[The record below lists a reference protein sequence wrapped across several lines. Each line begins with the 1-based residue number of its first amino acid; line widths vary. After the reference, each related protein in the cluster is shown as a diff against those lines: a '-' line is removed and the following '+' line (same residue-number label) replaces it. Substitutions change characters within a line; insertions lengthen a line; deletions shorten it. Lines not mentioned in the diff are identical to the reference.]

1 MSLLGTNPHRNPYQ
15 NKIATNRKKIKSGVI
30 CLTGFSKTFKISL
43 QKTRM
48 IYLKNIFN
56 NCLSRNLILV
66 LLLLVFSLLNAKN
79 TSAQSKTTALP
90 KPVQPQITRILLL
103 YDDSQS
109 MVAKWQSGTKYDVA
123 KKMVSGIL
131 DSLKNTPNLELA
143 LRVFGH
149 LKRYPPQDCDDT
161 RLEVPFGKNNT
172 EKIKKKL
179 DEIKPSGT
187 TPIARSLEE
196 CAKDFSF
203 GNYRNIII
211 LITDGI
217 EECNGDPCAVSQA
230 LQKKGVVLKP
240 FIIGLGLNKD
250 FVKQFECVGNYY
262 DAQDEVQFRTALN
275 VVISQALNNTTCQVN
290 LLDINAR
297 PNETNVAMTFY
308 EMRTG
313 TIKYDFVH
321 TLNGKGNPDTLHI
334 DPLGLYKIVVHT
346 IPPVS
351 KDSIKVIPGKHTTI
365 GIDAAQ
371 GDLFLKYDGNSEYKN
386 LKCILRKKA
395 QMQTLNVQDFNT
407 KEKYLVGDYDLEV
420 LCLPRLLIEN
430 VSITQSHTTTV
441 QIPNPGI
448 ATMLMSNPG
457 FGSILLEQK
466 NELKWVTAIDELQ
479 TRQTVILQ
487 PGNYR
492 VVFRPKNSVESEFTI
507 EKSFKVASG
516 ASATIIIN

>member
-1 MSLLGTNPHRNPYQ
+1 MLYFKHH
-15 NKIATNRKKIKSGVI
+15 IKQCFSGNFI
-30 CLTGFSKTFKISL
+30 LAL
-43 QKTRM
+43 
-48 IYLKNIFN
+48 
-56 NCLSRNLILV
+56 LV
-66 LLLLVFSLLNAKN
+66 LIVILFSTKN
-79 TSAQSKTTALP
+79 TSAQSKTTSLP
-90 KPVQPQITRILLL
+90 KPIQPQITRILLL

-109 MVAKWQSGTKYDVA
+109 MIAKWESGTKYDVA
-123 KKMVSGIL
+123 KKMVSAIL
-131 DSLKNTPNLELA
+131 DSLKNTPDLQLA

-149 LKRYPPQDCDDT
+149 TKHYPPQDCDDT

-172 EKIKKKL
+172 EKIKKVL
-179 DEIKPSGT
+179 NEIKPSGT

-230 LQKKGVVLKP
+230 LQKKGVILKP

-262 DAQDEVQFRTALN
+262 DAQNEEQFRTALN

-290 LLDINAR
+290 LLDINQR

-308 EMRTG
+308 ETRSG
-313 TIKYDFVH
+313 TVKYNFIH

-334 DPLGLYKIVVHT
+334 DPLGMYKIVVHT

-351 KDSIKVIPGKHTTI
+351 KDSVELVPGKHTTI

-386 LKCILRKKA
+386 LKCIVRQKGKL
-395 QMQTLNVQDFNT
+395 QTLNVQDFNT
-407 KEKYLVGDYDLEV
+407 KEKYLVGDFDLEV
-420 LCLPRLLIEN
+420 LCLPRMYIDD

-457 FGSILLEQK
+457 YGSILIEQK
-466 NELKWVTAIDELQ
+466 NELKWVIDLDELQ
-479 TRQTVILQ
+479 TRQTFVLQ

-492 VVFRPKNSVESEFTI
+492 VVFRPKNSVAAEFTI

-516 ASATIIIN
+516 ASANLIIN

>member
-1 MSLLGTNPHRNPYQ
+1 MLHF
-15 NKIATNRKKIKSGVI
+15 KKLFKKCFSGN
-30 CLTGFSKTFKISL
+30 F
-43 QKTRM
+43 
-48 IYLKNIFN
+48 
-56 NCLSRNLILV
+56 ILV
-66 LLLLVFSLLNAKN
+66 LLVLVAVWFLNNNA
-79 TSAQSKTTALP
+79 SAQSKNVALP

-109 MVAKWQSGTKYDVA
+109 MLAKWQSGTKYDVA
-123 KKMVSGIL
+123 KKMVSNIL
-131 DSLKNTPNLELA
+131 DSLKGTANLELA
-143 LRVFGH
+143 LRVYGH
-149 LKRYPPQDCDDT
+149 TKRYPPQDCDDT

-179 DEIKPSGT
+179 EEIKPSGT

-196 CAKDFSF
+196 SAKDFSF

-240 FIIGLGLNKD
+240 FIIGLGVNKD

-262 DAQDEVQFRTALN
+262 DAQDETQFRTALN

-290 LLDINAR
+290 LLDINQR
-297 PNETNVAMTFY
+297 PTETNVAMTFY
-308 EMRTG
+308 EMRSG

-334 DPLGLYKIVVHT
+334 DPLGLYQIVVHT

-351 KDSIKVIPGKHTTI
+351 KDSTEVIPGKHTTI

-371 GDLFLKYDGNSEYKN
+371 GDLFLKYDGSSEYKN
-386 LKCILRKKA
+386 LKCIVRQKA

-420 LCLPRLLIEN
+420 LCLPRLLIDN

-448 ATMLMSNPG
+448 ASMLMSNPG
-457 FGSILLEQK
+457 FGSILVEQK
-466 NELKWVTAIDELQ
+466 NELKWVADLDELQ
-479 TRQTVILQ
+479 TRQTFVLQ

-492 VVFRPKNSVESEFTI
+492 VVFRPKNSVESEYTI

-516 ASATIIIN
+516 ASVTITIN

>member
-1 MSLLGTNPHRNPYQ
+1 MLHFKNLL
-15 NKIATNRKKIKSGVI
+15 KKCFSGKYI
-30 CLTGFSKTFKISL
+30 LAL
-43 QKTRM
+43 
-48 IYLKNIFN
+48 
-56 NCLSRNLILV
+56 LV
-66 LLLLVFSLLNAKN
+66 LVAILFINKN
-79 TSAQSKTTALP
+79 TSAQSKTTSLP
-90 KPVQPQITRILLL
+90 KPIQPQITRILLL

-109 MVAKWQSGTKYDVA
+109 MIAKWQTGTKYDVA
-123 KKMVSGIL
+123 KKMVSNIL

-149 LKRYPPQDCDDT
+149 TKHYPPQDCDDT
-161 RLEVPFGKNNT
+161 RLEVPFGKSNT

-179 DEIKPSGT
+179 EEIKPSGT

-230 LQKKGVVLKP
+230 LQKKGVILKP

-262 DAQDEVQFRTALN
+262 DAQDETQFRTALN

-290 LLDINAR
+290 LLDINDR
-297 PNETNVAMTFY
+297 PTETNVAMTFY
-308 EMRTG
+308 ETRSG
-313 TIKYDFVH
+313 TIKYNFVH

-351 KDSIKVIPGKHTTI
+351 KDSIEVIPGKHTSI

-386 LKCILRKKA
+386 LKCIVRQKDNMK
-395 QMQTLNVQDFNT
+395 TLNVQDFNA

-420 LCLPRLLIEN
+420 LCLPRLSIDD

-457 FGSILLEQK
+457 FGSILVEQK
-466 NELKWVTAIDELQ
+466 NELLWVADLDELQ
-479 TRQTVILQ
+479 TRQTFVLQ

-492 VVFRPKNSVESEFTI
+492 VVFRPKNSVESEYTI

-516 ASATIIIN
+516 ASATLTIN

>member
-1 MSLLGTNPHRNPYQ
+1 MFHF
-15 NKIATNRKKIKSGVI
+15 NKLFKKCFSGN
-30 CLTGFSKTFKISL
+30 F
-43 QKTRM
+43 
-48 IYLKNIFN
+48 
-56 NCLSRNLILV
+56 ILA
-66 LLLLVFSLLNAKN
+66 LLLLFAFLFLSNNA
-79 TSAQSKTTALP
+79 SAQSKNTALP

-109 MVAKWQSGTKYDVA
+109 MIAKWQTGTKYDVA
-123 KKMVSGIL
+123 KKMVSNIL

-149 LKRYPPQDCDDT
+149 TKHYPPQDCDDT
-161 RLEVPFGKNNT
+161 RLEVPFGKNNN

-179 DEIKPSGT
+179 EEIKPSGT

-262 DAQDEVQFRTALN
+262 DAQDETQFRTALN

-290 LLDINAR
+290 LLDINQR
-297 PNETNVAMTFY
+297 PTETNVAMTFY
-308 EMRTG
+308 EMRSG

-334 DPLGLYKIVVHT
+334 DPLGLYQIVVHT

-351 KDSIKVIPGKHTTI
+351 KDSIEVIPGKHTTI

-371 GDLFLKYDGNSEYKN
+371 GDLFLKYDGSSEYKN
-386 LKCILRKKA
+386 LKCIVRQKA

-420 LCLPRLLIEN
+420 LCLPRLLIDN

-448 ATMLMSNPG
+448 ASMLMSNPG
-457 FGSILLEQK
+457 FGSILVEQK
-466 NELKWVTAIDELQ
+466 NELKWVADLDELQ
-479 TRQTVILQ
+479 TRQTFVLQ

-492 VVFRPKNSVESEFTI
+492 VVFRPKNSVESEYTI

-516 ASATIIIN
+516 ASVTITIN

>member
-1 MSLLGTNPHRNPYQ
+1 MLHF
-15 NKIATNRKKIKSGVI
+15 KKLFKKCFSG
-30 CLTGFSKTFKISL
+30 
-43 QKTRM
+43 
-48 IYLKNIFN
+48 
-56 NCLSRNLILV
+56 NLIVNLLV
-66 LLLLVFSLLNAKN
+66 LIAVLFLNNNAC
-79 TSAQSKTTALP
+79 AQSKTTALP

-109 MVAKWQSGTKYDVA
+109 MLAKWQSGTKYDVA
-123 KKMVSGIL
+123 KKMVSNIL
-131 DSLKNTPNLELA
+131 DSLKGTANLELA
-143 LRVFGH
+143 LRVYGH
-149 LKRYPPQDCDDT
+149 TKRYPPQDCDDT

-179 DEIKPSGT
+179 EEIKPSGT

-196 CAKDFSF
+196 SAKDFSF

-240 FIIGLGLNKD
+240 FIIGLGVNKD

-262 DAQDEVQFRTALN
+262 DAQDETQFRTALN

-290 LLDINAR
+290 LLDINQR
-297 PNETNVAMTFY
+297 PTETNVAMTFY
-308 EMRTG
+308 EMRSG

-346 IPPVS
+346 IPPVT
-351 KDSIKVIPGKHTTI
+351 KDSIEVVPGKHTTI

-371 GDLFLKYDGNSEYKN
+371 GDLFLKYDGSSEYKN
-386 LKCILRKKA
+386 LKCIVRQKA

-420 LCLPRLLIEN
+420 LCLPRLLIDN
-430 VSITQSHTTTV
+430 VSLTQSHTTTV

-448 ATMLMSNPG
+448 ASMLMSNPG
-457 FGSILLEQK
+457 FGSILVEQK
-466 NELKWVTAIDELQ
+466 NELKWVADLDELQ
-479 TRQTVILQ
+479 TRQTFVLQ

-492 VVFRPKNSVESEFTI
+492 VVFRPKNSVESEYTI

-516 ASATIIIN
+516 ASVTITIN